1 MKRKL
6 DIMSFIYF
14 FFLKMILN
22 FKLFSFFRRL
32 GDLSD
37 VKKRRLDSLFILKF
51 FFSVGFLF
59 IRLSGLFGRFNG

>member
-1 MKRKL
+1 M
-6 DIMSFIYF
+6 F
-14 FFLKMILN
+14 LN

-37 VKKRRLDSLFILKF
+37 VKKRRLDSLFILKL